1 MITQLVSKLASETG
15 PVVHVAPGT
24 DFTLLGIHITN
35 SILYGW
41 IIAAIIVLALVLIG
55 RRVTVR
61 PKGGVTQY
69 VEAVAGFLVDTVE
82 GAFAD
87 KKTAKKYVPFFL
99 TLFFFILLH
108 NWSGLIPGVGDAL
121 QINGHPL
128 LRPMTADLN
137 TTVALGLVT
146 MVIVYTASIREAG
159 GFVKYIRHF
168 FMGSPLNPLYLVIG
182 IIEMITDLTRALS
195 LALRLF
201 LNMAIGEIVIA
212 VFAYLG
218 GLLAPASVLSPI
230 AAFPFTLL
238 ELGVGAL
245 QAYIFVILAV
255 NYLAISVNGSQEHTG
270 HDLTEVEEAE
280 TINRTSEK
288 RHIAGEPLR
297 SSFGRTLQVRLRS
310 SASCSSRLV
319 PFRRSLLQEARE

>member
-1 MITQLVSKLASETG
+1 
-15 PVVHVAPGT
+15 VAPGT
-24 DFTLLGIHITN
+24 DFTVFGLHITN

-41 IIAAIIVLALVLIG
+41 IIAVLMVVVLIAVA
-55 RRVTVR
+55 RKATVR
-61 PKGGVTQY
+61 PKGGLVQY
-69 VEAVAGFLVDTVE
+69 VEAIAGFMISTVE
-82 GAFAD
+82 GAFTE
-87 KKTAKKYVPFFL
+87 KKTAKKYVPFFM
-99 TLFFFILLH
+99 TMFFFILLH

-121 QINGHPL
+121 QVHGHPL

-146 MVIVYTASIREAG
+146 MVVVYAASIREAG
-159 GFVKYIRHF
+159 GFGKYIRHF

-230 AAFPFTLL
+230 TALPFTLL

-255 NYLAISVNGSQEHTG
+255 NYLAISVNGAQEHATE
-270 HDLTEVEEAE
+270 HDLTEGSATE
-280 TINRTSEK
+280 TMV
-288 RHIAGEPLR
+288 P
-297 SSFGRTLQVRLRS
+297 
-310 SASCSSRLV
+310 SA
-319 PFRRSLLQEARE
+319 QGAKG

>member
-1 MITQLVSKLASETG
+1 MAGFLSLFGIGEVG
-15 PVVHVAPGT
+15 PIVHVAPGT
-24 DFTLLGIHITN
+24 DFTVFGVHITN

-41 IIAAIIVLALVLIG
+41 IIAIVMAVVLVLVA
-55 RRVTVR
+55 RRATLR
-61 PKGGVTQY
+61 PKGGLVQY
-69 VEAVAGFLVDTVE
+69 VEAIAGFMVDTVQ
-82 GAFAD
+82 GAFLD
-87 KKTAKKYVPFFL
+87 KKTAKKYVPFFV

-108 NWSGLIPGVGDAL
+108 NWSGLIPGVGEAL
-121 QINGHPL
+121 QANGHPL
-128 LRPMTADLN
+128 FRPMTADLD

-146 MVIVYTASIREAG
+146 MVIVYAASIREAG
-159 GFVKYIRHF
+159 GFGKYLRHF
-168 FMGSPLNPLYLVIG
+168 FMGSVKNPLYLVIG

-218 GLLAPASVLSPI
+218 GLLAPGSVLSPV

-255 NYLAISVNGSQEHTG
+255 NYLAISVNGAQEHEQ
-270 HDLTEVEEAE
+270 HDLTEEAAPE
-280 TINRTSEK
+280 TMGVAPQGAK
-288 RHIAGEPLR
+288 G
-297 SSFGRTLQVRLRS
+297 
-310 SASCSSRLV
+310 
-319 PFRRSLLQEARE
+319 